1 MYNSPYQ
8 APAYGTPM
16 PSMQPQMQMQTQVKG
31 YSQYA
36 QPVNNMPV
44 QMQVN
49 RGVIP
54 MMPQAYQ
61 PPVQQVMDEGGIGL
75 NFGSLVDGTE
85 SETLPVALPVVTD
98 LPEKKSRKKKD
109 EKKEHVNH
117 AEEVDAVVYSD
128 TYTDTNVLLH
138 QTIGQLDMVAAEMKD
153 ELDKIVKSRT
163 LKGRYMAMGNVS
175 KSLSDMLSTK
185 VQAIKE
191 LNNSIKAVND
201 MEYRRAKDNRSFES
215 NQGDDK
221 AIMDLY
227 NAFVQAPVSANIPAT
242 GPYSL
247 IGPDLNDVMFGAN
260 NMRAG
265 TNEVI
270 ATDGSIIT
278 YDPNQSQQNAMF
290 NNYMSNLTPEQ
301 NAMINEGKTETV
313 VIYDKATGAK
323 SFEVVD
329 SKTMQ
334 PVPNMP
340 IPDPMFLADVTV
352 DARRKIA
359 RNTNLNQVYKV
370 ITINDDKVS
379 EY

>member
-8 APAYGTPM
+8 VPMYGQQMPA
-16 PSMQPQMQMQTQVKG
+16 SNIPQMQMQTQIPG
-31 YSQYA
+31 YQQVS
-36 QPVNNMPV
+36 NMPV

-49 RGVIP
+49 NSVVP
-54 MMPQAYQ
+54 MMPQYAQ
-61 PPVQQVMDEGGIGL
+61 RPVQQVEDTGGLGL
-75 NFGSLVDGTE
+75 NFGSLVDGTAD
-85 SETLPVALPVVTD
+85 TLPVAAPVVTE
-98 LPEKKSRKKKD
+98 LPEKKTRKRKSSSDKP
-109 EKKEHVNH
+109 EKINH
-117 AEEVDAVVYSD
+117 AEEVDQVVYSD
-128 TYTDTNVLLH
+128 TYMDTNALLH
-138 QTIGQLDMVAAEMKD
+138 QTIGQLDVVAAEMKD

-163 LKGRYMAMGNVS
+163 IKGRYMAMGNVS

-215 NQGDDK
+215 EQGDDK

-227 NAFVQAPVSANIPAT
+227 NAFVQAPVSANIPST

-247 IGPDLNDVMFGAN
+247 IGPNMNDVMFGAN
-260 NMRAG
+260 QLPAG
-265 TNEVI
+265 SNEVI
-270 ATDGSIIT
+270 ASDGSIIT
-278 YDPNQSQQNAMF
+278 YDTNQSQQNSMF

-313 VIYDKATGAK
+313 VVYDKATGAK

-340 IPDPMFLADVTV
+340 VPDPMFLADVTV
-352 DARRKIA
+352 DVRRKVA

-370 ITINDDKVS
+370 ITVNDDTVS

>member
-8 APAYGTPM
+8 VPMYGQQMPA
-16 PSMQPQMQMQTQVKG
+16 SNIPQMQMQTQIPG
-31 YSQYA
+31 YQQVS
-36 QPVNNMPV
+36 NMPV

-49 RGVIP
+49 NSVVP
-54 MMPQAYQ
+54 MMPQYAQ
-61 PPVQQVMDEGGIGL
+61 RPVQQVEDTGGLGL
-75 NFGSLVDGTE
+75 NFGSLVDGTA
-85 SETLPVALPVVTD
+85 ETLPVAAPVVTD
-98 LPEKKSRKKKD
+98 LPEKKTRKRKSSSDKP
-109 EKKEHVNH
+109 EKINH
-117 AEEVDAVVYSD
+117 AEEVDQVVYSD
-128 TYTDTNVLLH
+128 TYMDTNALLH
-138 QTIGQLDMVAAEMKD
+138 QTIGQLDVVAAEMKD
-153 ELDKIVKSRT
+153 ELDKIVNSRT
-163 LKGRYMAMGNVS
+163 IKGRYVAMGNVS
-175 KSLSDMLSTK
+175 KALSDMLSTK

-201 MEYRRAKDNRSFES
+201 MEYRRAKDNRSFE
-215 NQGDDK
+215 NEQGDDK

-227 NAFVQAPVSANIPAT
+227 NAFVQAPVSANIPST

-247 IGPDLNDVMFGAN
+247 IGPNINDVMFGAN
-260 NMRAG
+260 QLPAG
-265 TNEVI
+265 SNEVI
-270 ATDGSIIT
+270 ASDGSIIT
-278 YDPNQSQQNAMF
+278 YDTNQSQQNSMF

-313 VIYDKATGAK
+313 VVYDKATGAK

-340 IPDPMFLADVTV
+340 VPDPMFLADVTV
-352 DARRKIA
+352 DVRRKVA

-370 ITINDDKVS
+370 ITVNDDTVS

>member
-8 APAYGTPM
+8 VPMYGQQMPA
-16 PSMQPQMQMQTQVKG
+16 SNIPQMQMQTQIPG
-31 YSQYA
+31 YQQVS
-36 QPVNNMPV
+36 NMPV

-49 RGVIP
+49 NSVVP
-54 MMPQAYQ
+54 MMPQYAQ
-61 PPVQQVMDEGGIGL
+61 RPVQQVEDTGGLGL
-75 NFGSLVDGTE
+75 NFGSLVDGTA
-85 SETLPVALPVVTD
+85 ETLPVAAPVVTD
-98 LPEKKSRKKKD
+98 LPEKKTRKRKSSSDKP
-109 EKKEHVNH
+109 EKINH
-117 AEEVDAVVYSD
+117 AEEVDQVVYSD
-128 TYTDTNVLLH
+128 TYMDTNALLH
-138 QTIGQLDMVAAEMKD
+138 QTIGQLDVVAAEMKD

-163 LKGRYMAMGNVS
+163 IKGRYMAMGNVS

-215 NQGDDK
+215 EQGDDK

-227 NAFVQAPVSANIPAT
+227 NAFVQAPVSANIPST

-247 IGPDLNDVMFGAN
+247 IGPNINDVMFGAN
-260 NMRAG
+260 QLPTG
-265 TNEVI
+265 SNEVI
-270 ATDGSIIT
+270 ASDGSIIT
-278 YDPNQSQQNAMF
+278 YDTNQSQQNSMF

-313 VIYDKATGAK
+313 VVYDKATGAK

-340 IPDPMFLADVTV
+340 VPDPMFLADVTV
-352 DARRKIA
+352 DVRRKVA

-370 ITINDDKVS
+370 ITVNDDTVS

>member
-1 MYNSPYQ
+1 M
-8 APAYGTPM
+8 
-16 PSMQPQMQMQTQVKG
+16 
-31 YSQYA
+31 
-36 QPVNNMPV
+36 
-44 QMQVN
+44 
-49 RGVIP
+49 
-54 MMPQAYQ
+54 
-61 PPVQQVMDEGGIGL
+61 
-75 NFGSLVDGTE
+75 
-85 SETLPVALPVVTD
+85 
-98 LPEKKSRKKKD
+98 
-109 EKKEHVNH
+109 
-117 AEEVDAVVYSD
+117 
-128 TYTDTNVLLH
+128 DTNALLH
-138 QTIGQLDMVAAEMKD
+138 QTIGQLDVVAAEMKD

-163 LKGRYMAMGNVS
+163 IKGRYMAMGNVS

-215 NQGDDK
+215 EQGDDK

-227 NAFVQAPVSANIPAT
+227 NAFVQAPVSANIPST

-247 IGPDLNDVMFGAN
+247 IGPNINDVMFGAN
-260 NMRAG
+260 QLPAG
-265 TNEVI
+265 SNEVI
-270 ATDGSIIT
+270 ASDGSIIT
-278 YDPNQSQQNAMF
+278 YDTNQSQQNSMF

-313 VIYDKATGAK
+313 VVYDKATGAK

-340 IPDPMFLADVTV
+340 VPDPMFLADVTV
-352 DARRKIA
+352 DVRRKVA

-370 ITINDDKVS
+370 ITVNDDTVS

>member
-8 APAYGTPM
+8 APMYGQQM
-16 PSMQPQMQMQTQVKG
+16 PASNIPQMQMQTQFPT
-31 YSQYA
+31 Q
-36 QPVNNMPV
+36 QVNNMPV

-49 RGVIP
+49 NSVVP
-54 MMPQAYQ
+54 MMPQAVQ
-61 PPVQQVMDEGGIGL
+61 RPVMQLEDNGSLGL
-75 NFGSLVDGTE
+75 NFGSLVDGTAE
-85 SETLPVALPVVTD
+85 ALPAPVVTD
-98 LPEKKSRKKKD
+98 LPEKKTRRKKSTSSSDKP
-109 EKKEHVNH
+109 EHINH
-117 AEEVDAVVYSD
+117 AEVVDQVVYSD
-128 TYTDTNVLLH
+128 TYSDTNALLH
-138 QTIGQLDMVAAEMKD
+138 QTIAQLDTVSAEMKE
-153 ELDKIVKSRT
+153 ELDKIVSSRT
-163 LKGRYMAMGNVS
+163 IKGRYMAMGNVS

-227 NAFVQAPVSANIPAT
+227 NAFVQAPVSANIPST

-247 IGPDLNDVMFGAN
+247 IGPNLNDVMFGAN
-260 NMRAG
+260 QLPMG
-265 TNEVI
+265 SNEVV
-270 ATDGSIIT
+270 ASDGSIIT
-278 YDPNQSQQNAMF
+278 YNSDQAQSNAMF

-313 VIYDKATGAK
+313 IVYDKATGAK

-340 IPDPMFLADVTV
+340 VPDPMFLADVSV
-352 DARRKIA
+352 DVRRKVA
-359 RNTNLNQVYKV
+359 RNTNLNQVYRV
-370 ITINDDKVS
+370 ITVNDDTVS

>member
-8 APAYGTPM
+8 VPMYGQQMPA
-16 PSMQPQMQMQTQVKG
+16 SNIPQMQMQTQIPG
-31 YSQYA
+31 YQQVS
-36 QPVNNMPV
+36 NMPV

-49 RGVIP
+49 NSAVP
-54 MMPQAYQ
+54 MMPQYAQ
-61 PPVQQVMDEGGIGL
+61 RPVQQVEDTGGLGL
-75 NFGSLVDGTE
+75 NFGSLVDGTA
-85 SETLPVALPVVTD
+85 ETLPVAAPVVTD
-98 LPEKKSRKKKD
+98 LPEKKTRKRKSSSDKP
-109 EKKEHVNH
+109 EKINH
-117 AEEVDAVVYSD
+117 AEEVDQVVYSD
-128 TYTDTNVLLH
+128 TYMDTNALLH
-138 QTIGQLDMVAAEMKD
+138 QTIGQLDVVAAEMKD

-163 LKGRYMAMGNVS
+163 IKGRYMAMGNVS

-215 NQGDDK
+215 EQGDDK

-227 NAFVQAPVSANIPAT
+227 NAFVQAPVSANIPST

-247 IGPDLNDVMFGAN
+247 IGPNMNDVMFGAN
-260 NMRAG
+260 QLPAG
-265 TNEVI
+265 SNEVV
-270 ATDGSIIT
+270 ASDGSIIT
-278 YDPNQSQQNAMF
+278 YDTNQSQQNSMF

-313 VIYDKATGAK
+313 VVYDKATGAK

-340 IPDPMFLADVTV
+340 VPDPMFLADVTV
-352 DARRKIA
+352 DVRRKVA

-370 ITINDDKVS
+370 ITVNDDTVS

>member
-8 APAYGTPM
+8 APMYGQQM
-16 PSMQPQMQMQTQVKG
+16 PASNIPHMQMQTQFPI
-31 YSQYA
+31 Q
-36 QPVNNMPV
+36 QVNNMPV

-49 RGVIP
+49 NSVVPR
-54 MMPQAYQ
+54 MPQAVQ
-61 PPVQQVMDEGGIGL
+61 RPVMQLEDTGGLGL
-75 NFGSLVDGTE
+75 NFGSLADGTAE
-85 SETLPVALPVVTD
+85 ALPAPVVTD
-98 LPEKKSRKKKD
+98 LPEKKATRRKKSTSSDKP
-109 EKKEHVNH
+109 EHINH
-117 AEEVDAVVYSD
+117 AEVVDQVVYSD
-128 TYTDTNVLLH
+128 TYSDTNALLH
-138 QTIGQLDMVAAEMKD
+138 QTIAQLDTVSAEMKE
-153 ELDKIVKSRT
+153 ELDKIVSSRT
-163 LKGRYMAMGNVS
+163 IKGRYMAMGNVS

-227 NAFVQAPVSANIPAT
+227 NAFVQAPVSANIPST

-247 IGPDLNDVMFGAN
+247 IGPNLNDVMFGAN
-260 NMRAG
+260 QLPMG
-265 TNEVI
+265 SNEVV
-270 ATDGSIIT
+270 ASDGSIIT
-278 YDPNQSQQNAMF
+278 YNSDQAQSNAMF

-313 VIYDKATGAK
+313 IVYDKATGAK

-329 SKTMQ
+329 SNTMQ

-340 IPDPMFLADVTV
+340 VPDPMFLADVSV
-352 DARRKIA
+352 DVRRKVA
-359 RNTNLNQVYKV
+359 RNTNLNQVYRV
-370 ITINDDKVS
+370 ITVNDDTVS

>member
-8 APAYGTPM
+8 VPMYGQQMPA
-16 PSMQPQMQMQTQVKG
+16 SNIPQMQMQTQIPG
-31 YSQYA
+31 YQQVS
-36 QPVNNMPV
+36 NMPV

-49 RGVIP
+49 NSVVP
-54 MMPQAYQ
+54 MMPQYAQ
-61 PPVQQVMDEGGIGL
+61 RPVQQVEDTGGLGL
-75 NFGSLVDGTE
+75 NFGSLVDGTA
-85 SETLPVALPVVTD
+85 ETLPVAAPVVTE
-98 LPEKKSRKKKD
+98 LPEKKTRKRKSSSDKP
-109 EKKEHVNH
+109 EKINH
-117 AEEVDAVVYSD
+117 AEEVDQVVYSD
-128 TYTDTNVLLH
+128 TYMDTNALLH
-138 QTIGQLDMVAAEMKD
+138 QTIGQLDVVAAEMKD

-163 LKGRYMAMGNVS
+163 IKGRYMAMGNVS

-215 NQGDDK
+215 EQGDDK

-227 NAFVQAPVSANIPAT
+227 NAFVQAPVSANIPST

-247 IGPDLNDVMFGAN
+247 IGPNINDVMFGAN
-260 NMRAG
+260 QLPAG
-265 TNEVI
+265 SNEVI
-270 ATDGSIIT
+270 ASDGSIIT
-278 YDPNQSQQNAMF
+278 YDTNQSQQNSMF

-313 VIYDKATGAK
+313 VVYDKAAGAK

-340 IPDPMFLADVTV
+340 VPDPMFLADVTV
-352 DARRKIA
+352 DVRRKVA

-370 ITINDDKVS
+370 ITVNDDTVS

>member
-8 APAYGTPM
+8 VPMYGQQMPA
-16 PSMQPQMQMQTQVKG
+16 SNIPQMQMQTQIPG
-31 YSQYA
+31 YQQVS
-36 QPVNNMPV
+36 NMPV

-49 RGVIP
+49 NSVVP
-54 MMPQAYQ
+54 MMPQYAQ
-61 PPVQQVMDEGGIGL
+61 RPVQQVEDTGGLGL
-75 NFGSLVDGTE
+75 NFGSLVDGTA
-85 SETLPVALPVVTD
+85 ETLPVAAPVVTE
-98 LPEKKSRKKKD
+98 LPEKKTRKRKSSSDKP
-109 EKKEHVNH
+109 EKINH
-117 AEEVDAVVYSD
+117 AEEVDQVVYSD
-128 TYTDTNVLLH
+128 TYMDTNALLH
-138 QTIGQLDMVAAEMKD
+138 QTIGQLDVVAAEMKD

-163 LKGRYMAMGNVS
+163 IKGRYMAMGNVS

-215 NQGDDK
+215 EQGDDK

-227 NAFVQAPVSANIPAT
+227 NAFVQAPVSANIPST

-247 IGPDLNDVMFGAN
+247 IGPNMNDVMFGAN
-260 NMRAG
+260 QLPAG
-265 TNEVI
+265 SNEVI
-270 ATDGSIIT
+270 ASDGSIIT
-278 YDPNQSQQNAMF
+278 YDTNQSQQNSMF

-313 VIYDKATGAK
+313 VVYDKATGAK

-340 IPDPMFLADVTV
+340 VPDPMFLADVTV
-352 DARRKIA
+352 DVRRKVA

-370 ITINDDKVS
+370 ITVNDDTVS

>member
-8 APAYGTPM
+8 VPMYGQQMPA
-16 PSMQPQMQMQTQVKG
+16 SNIPQMQMQTQIPG
-31 YSQYA
+31 YQQVS
-36 QPVNNMPV
+36 NMPV

-49 RGVIP
+49 NSVVP
-54 MMPQAYQ
+54 MMPQYAQ
-61 PPVQQVMDEGGIGL
+61 RPVQQVEDTGGLGL
-75 NFGSLVDGTE
+75 NFGSLVDGTA
-85 SETLPVALPVVTD
+85 ETLPVAAPVVTE
-98 LPEKKSRKKKD
+98 LPEKKTRKRKSSSDKP
-109 EKKEHVNH
+109 EKINH
-117 AEEVDAVVYSD
+117 AEEVDQVVYSD
-128 TYTDTNVLLH
+128 TYMDTNALLH
-138 QTIGQLDMVAAEMKD
+138 QTIGQLDVVAAEMKD

-163 LKGRYMAMGNVS
+163 IKGRYMAMGNVS

-215 NQGDDK
+215 EQGDDK

-227 NAFVQAPVSANIPAT
+227 NAFVQAPVSANIPST

-247 IGPDLNDVMFGAN
+247 IGPNINDVMFGAN
-260 NMRAG
+260 QLPAG
-265 TNEVI
+265 SNEVV
-270 ATDGSIIT
+270 ASDGSIIT
-278 YDPNQSQQNAMF
+278 YDTNQSQQNSMF

-313 VIYDKATGAK
+313 VVYDKATGAK

-340 IPDPMFLADVTV
+340 VPDPMFLADVTV
-352 DARRKIA
+352 DVRRKVA

-370 ITINDDKVS
+370 ITVNDDTVS

>member
-1 MYNSPYQ
+1 
-8 APAYGTPM
+8 
-16 PSMQPQMQMQTQVKG
+16 
-31 YSQYA
+31 
-36 QPVNNMPV
+36 
-44 QMQVN
+44 
-49 RGVIP
+49 
-54 MMPQAYQ
+54 
-61 PPVQQVMDEGGIGL
+61 
-75 NFGSLVDGTE
+75 
-85 SETLPVALPVVTD
+85 
-98 LPEKKSRKKKD
+98 
-109 EKKEHVNH
+109 
-117 AEEVDAVVYSD
+117 
-128 TYTDTNVLLH
+128 
-138 QTIGQLDMVAAEMKD
+138 
-153 ELDKIVKSRT
+153 
-163 LKGRYMAMGNVS
+163 
-175 KSLSDMLSTK
+175 MLSTK

-260 NMRAG
+260 NMKAG
-265 TNEVI
+265 TNEII

-278 YDPNQSQQNAMF
+278 YDQNQSQQNAMF

-370 ITINDDKVS
+370 TTINDDKVS

>member
-8 APAYGTPM
+8 VPMYGQQMPA
-16 PSMQPQMQMQTQVKG
+16 SNIPQMQMQTQISG
-31 YSQYA
+31 YQQVS
-36 QPVNNMPV
+36 NMPV

-49 RGVIP
+49 SSVVP
-54 MMPQAYQ
+54 MMPQYAQ
-61 PPVQQVMDEGGIGL
+61 RPVQQVEDTGGLGL
-75 NFGSLVDGTE
+75 NFGSLVDGTA
-85 SETLPVALPVVTD
+85 ETLPVAAPVVTE
-98 LPEKKSRKKKD
+98 LPEKKTRKRKSSSDKP
-109 EKKEHVNH
+109 EKINH
-117 AEEVDAVVYSD
+117 AEEVDQVVYSD
-128 TYTDTNVLLH
+128 TYMDTNALLH
-138 QTIGQLDMVAAEMKD
+138 QTIGQLDVVAAEMKD

-163 LKGRYMAMGNVS
+163 IKGRYMAMGNVS

-201 MEYRRAKDNRSFES
+201 MEYRRAKDNRNFES
-215 NQGDDK
+215 EQGDDK

-227 NAFVQAPVSANIPAT
+227 NAFVQAPVSANIPST

-247 IGPDLNDVMFGAN
+247 IGPNINDVMFGAN
-260 NMRAG
+260 QLPAG
-265 TNEVI
+265 SNEVV
-270 ATDGSIIT
+270 ASDGSIIT
-278 YDPNQSQQNAMF
+278 YDTNQSQQNSMF

-313 VIYDKATGAK
+313 VVYDKATGAK

-340 IPDPMFLADVTV
+340 VPDPMFLADVTV
-352 DARRKIA
+352 DVRRKVA

-370 ITINDDKVS
+370 ITVNDDTVS

>member
-8 APAYGTPM
+8 VPMYGQQMPA
-16 PSMQPQMQMQTQVKG
+16 SNIPQMQMQTQFPKH
-31 YSQYA
+31 Q
-36 QPVNNMPV
+36 VNNMPV

-49 RGVIP
+49 NSVVP
-54 MMPQAYQ
+54 MMPQAVQ
-61 PPVQQVMDEGGIGL
+61 RPVMQLEDNGSLGL
-75 NFGSLVDGTE
+75 NFGSLVDGTAE
-85 SETLPVALPVVTD
+85 VLPAPVVTD
-98 LPEKKSRKKKD
+98 LPDKKTRRKKSASSSDKP
-109 EKKEHVNH
+109 EHINH
-117 AEEVDAVVYSD
+117 AEVVDQVVYSD
-128 TYTDTNVLLH
+128 TYSDTNALLH
-138 QTIGQLDMVAAEMKD
+138 QTIAQLDTVSAEMKE
-153 ELDKIVKSRT
+153 ELDKIVSSRT
-163 LKGRYMAMGNVS
+163 IKGRYMAMGNVS

-227 NAFVQAPVSANIPAT
+227 NAFVQAPVSANIPST

-247 IGPDLNDVMFGAN
+247 IGPNLNDVMFGAN
-260 NMRAG
+260 QLPMG
-265 TNEVI
+265 SNEVV
-270 ATDGSIIT
+270 ASDGSIIT
-278 YDPNQSQQNAMF
+278 YNSDQAQSNAMF

-313 VIYDKATGAK
+313 IVYDKATGAK

-340 IPDPMFLADVTV
+340 VPDPMFLADVSV
-352 DARRKIA
+352 DVRRKVA
-359 RNTNLNQVYKV
+359 RNTNLNQVYRV
-370 ITINDDKVS
+370 ITVNDDTVITL
-379 EY
+379 

>member
-8 APAYGTPM
+8 VPMYGQQMPA
-16 PSMQPQMQMQTQVKG
+16 SNIPQMQMQTQIPG
-31 YSQYA
+31 YQQVS
-36 QPVNNMPV
+36 NMPV

-49 RGVIP
+49 NSVVP
-54 MMPQAYQ
+54 MMPQYAQ
-61 PPVQQVMDEGGIGL
+61 RPVQQVEDTGGLGL
-75 NFGSLVDGTE
+75 NFGSLVDGTA
-85 SETLPVALPVVTD
+85 ETLPVAAPVVTE
-98 LPEKKSRKKKD
+98 LPEKKTRKRKSSSDKP
-109 EKKEHVNH
+109 EKINH
-117 AEEVDAVVYSD
+117 AEEVDQVVYSD
-128 TYTDTNVLLH
+128 TYMDTNALLH
-138 QTIGQLDMVAAEMKD
+138 QTIGQLDVVAAEMKD

-163 LKGRYMAMGNVS
+163 IKGRYMAMGNVS

-215 NQGDDK
+215 EQGDDK

-227 NAFVQAPVSANIPAT
+227 NAFVQAPVSANIPST

-247 IGPDLNDVMFGAN
+247 IGPNMNDVMFGAN
-260 NMRAG
+260 QLPAG
-265 TNEVI
+265 SNEVV
-270 ATDGSIIT
+270 ASDGSIIT
-278 YDPNQSQQNAMF
+278 YDTNQSQQNSMF

-313 VIYDKATGAK
+313 VVYDKATGAK

-340 IPDPMFLADVTV
+340 VPDPMFLADVTV
-352 DARRKIA
+352 DVRRKVA

-370 ITINDDKVS
+370 ITVNDDTVS

>member
-8 APAYGTPM
+8 VPMYGQQMPA
-16 PSMQPQMQMQTQVKG
+16 SNIPQMQMQTQIPG
-31 YSQYA
+31 YQQVS
-36 QPVNNMPV
+36 NMPV

-49 RGVIP
+49 NSVVP
-54 MMPQAYQ
+54 MMPQYAQ
-61 PPVQQVMDEGGIGL
+61 RPVQQVEDTGGLGL
-75 NFGSLVDGTE
+75 NFGSLVDGTA
-85 SETLPVALPVVTD
+85 ETLPVAAPVVTE
-98 LPEKKSRKKKD
+98 LPEKKTRKRKSSSDKP
-109 EKKEHVNH
+109 EKINH
-117 AEEVDAVVYSD
+117 AEEVDQVVYSD
-128 TYTDTNVLLH
+128 TYMDTNALLH
-138 QTIGQLDMVAAEMKD
+138 QTIGQLDVVAAEMKD
-153 ELDKIVKSRT
+153 ELDKIVNSRT
-163 LKGRYMAMGNVS
+163 IKGRYVAMGNVS

-215 NQGDDK
+215 EQGDDK

-227 NAFVQAPVSANIPAT
+227 NAFVQAPVSANIPST

-247 IGPDLNDVMFGAN
+247 IGPNMNDVMFGAN
-260 NMRAG
+260 QLPAG
-265 TNEVI
+265 SNEVV
-270 ATDGSIIT
+270 ASDGSIIT
-278 YDPNQSQQNAMF
+278 YDTNQSQQNSMF

-313 VIYDKATGAK
+313 VVYDKATGAK

-340 IPDPMFLADVTV
+340 VPDPMLLADVTV
-352 DARRKIA
+352 DVRRKVA

-370 ITINDDKVS
+370 ITVNDDTVS

>member
-8 APAYGTPM
+8 VPMYGQQMPA
-16 PSMQPQMQMQTQVKG
+16 SNISQMQMQTQIPG
-31 YSQYA
+31 YQQVS
-36 QPVNNMPV
+36 NMPV

-49 RGVIP
+49 NSVVP
-54 MMPQAYQ
+54 MMPQYAQ
-61 PPVQQVMDEGGIGL
+61 RPVQQVEDTGGLGL
-75 NFGSLVDGTE
+75 NFGSLVDGTA
-85 SETLPVALPVVTD
+85 ETLPVAAPVVTE
-98 LPEKKSRKKKD
+98 LPEKKTRKRKSSSDKP
-109 EKKEHVNH
+109 EKINH
-117 AEEVDAVVYSD
+117 AEEVDQVVYSD
-128 TYTDTNVLLH
+128 TYMDTNALLH
-138 QTIGQLDMVAAEMKD
+138 QTIGQLDVVAAEMKD

-163 LKGRYMAMGNVS
+163 IKGRYMAMGNVS

-215 NQGDDK
+215 EQGDDK

-227 NAFVQAPVSANIPAT
+227 NAFVQAPVSANIPST

-247 IGPDLNDVMFGAN
+247 IGPNINDVMFGAN
-260 NMRAG
+260 QLPAG
-265 TNEVI
+265 SNEVI
-270 ATDGSIIT
+270 ASDGSIIT
-278 YDPNQSQQNAMF
+278 YDTNQSQQNSMF

-313 VIYDKATGAK
+313 VVYDKATGAK

-340 IPDPMFLADVTV
+340 VPDPMFLADVTV
-352 DARRKIA
+352 DVRRKVA

-370 ITINDDKVS
+370 ITVNDDTVS